1 MANRDCTYFMTLLTL
16 ALVLMWWSLNMT
28 TETVNFEEE
37 EVEDFDD
44 ADDKLLRKMV
54 SFFLIQK
61 VSF

>member
-28 TETVNFEEE
+28 TETVDFEEE
-37 EVEDFDD
+37 IEDFDD

-54 SFFLIQK
+54 GSFPIK
-61 VSF
+61 K